1 MRITNEGGNPTI
13 LFQTGV
19 YQWGEKGNLKFTL
32 DESVEDKNTQRL
44 MGPCQ
49 VFLLVFLD
57 VLWVAF

>member
-19 YQWGEKGNLKFTL
+19 YQRGEKGNLKFTL
-32 DESVEDKNTQRL
+32 DESVEDRNTQRL
-44 MGPCQ
+44 MEPCQ